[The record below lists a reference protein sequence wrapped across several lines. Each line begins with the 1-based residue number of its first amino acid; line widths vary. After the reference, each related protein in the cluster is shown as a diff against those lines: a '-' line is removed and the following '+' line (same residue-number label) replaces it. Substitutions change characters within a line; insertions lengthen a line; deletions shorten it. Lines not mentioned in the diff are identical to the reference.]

1 MINLNR
7 VPLIEGLKLYQE
19 EANIRFHMPGHRHED
34 RQEEL
39 ALLQKNLYDFDVTE
53 VPGTDNLHYPEGILK
68 RSEELLSLAMQS
80 KESLYCINGSTA
92 SNYAMV
98 FGLFREGDKVLVQRN
113 CHQSIYNAFS
123 LARLR
128 PVYLMPEFIPSFG
141 LLSSVSYEEI
151 LAVYRKNPDAKGIV
165 LTSPSYFG
173 IAADI
178 GRIATFCD
186 EKGIYL
192 VVDEAH
198 GAHFPFSSLLPE
210 SSMVLGAHASAVS
223 FHKTLPSMTQGAV
236 LNLSGKLSP
245 EEAGRIRY
253 YHRVFQSSSPSYP
266 LMASMEMARYMMEEQ
281 GETLYREL
289 FQRLDKL
296 KGQLALI
303 DGLEVLGRIPGETD
317 FFDET
322 RLVIHTPLEG
332 EVLNLLLR
340 EKHHIQC
347 EMTRGHNIVFI
358 ITPFNTQG
366 DLSCL
371 GGALKEI
378 LEDARK
384 EFSLPEEGTTEDLY
398 DKEVFRNSLQVIP
411 ETEALFMAHETVEF
425 DEAIGRISFEKV
437 VPYPPGIPL
446 LIPGER
452 ISKEAVTSLRRM
464 YQYEGSINRS
474 SSQKENHIQVI
485 QEEGC

>member
-19 EANIRFHMPGHRHED
+19 EANIRFHMPGHRHEAL
-34 RQEEL
+34 QEEL
-39 ALLQKNLYDFDVTE
+39 ALLQENLYDFDVTE

-98 FGLFREGDKVLVQRN
+98 CGLFREGDKVLVQRN

-123 LARLR
+123 LVRLR
-128 PVYLMPEFIPSFG
+128 PVYLMPEVIPSFG

-151 LAVYRKNPDAKGIV
+151 LEVYGKNPDAKGII

-178 GRIATFCD
+178 RRISSFCD

-192 VVDEAH
+192 IVDEAH

-210 SSMVLGAHASAVS
+210 SSMALGAHASAVS
-223 FHKTLPSMTQGAV
+223 FHKTLPSLTQGAV
-236 LNLSGKLSP
+236 LNLSDKLTA

-281 GETLYREL
+281 GESLYGEL
-289 FQRLDKL
+289 FQRLGELKEKL
-296 KGQLALI
+296 SMI
-303 DGLEVLGRIPGETD
+303 DGLKVLGRIPGETD

-322 RLVIHTPLEG
+322 RLVIHTPLAG
-332 EVLNLLLR
+332 EELNLLLR
-340 EKHHIQC
+340 EKYHIQC
-347 EMTRGHNIVFI
+347 EMTQGHNIVFI
-358 ITPFNTQG
+358 VTPFNNHG
-366 DLSCL
+366 DLTHLCSALTQIL
-371 GGALKEI
+371 GDATKEAL
-378 LEDARK
+378 
-384 EFSLPEEGTTEDLY
+384 LPEEGTMEEVY
-398 DKEVFRNSLQVIP
+398 DKEVFRNTQQVVP
-411 ETEALFMAHETVEF
+411 ETEALFMAHETVEL
-425 DEAIGRISFEKV
+425 DEAIGRISFEKI

-446 LIPGER
+446 LLPGER
-452 ISKEAVTSLRRM
+452 ISQEVVLSLKKM
-464 YQYEGSINRS
+464 YQYGICVNRS
-474 SSQKENHIQVI
+474 GSQKENLLQVI
-485 QEEGC
+485 REED